1 MRAPVLYCLFPGLM
15 MKKQSNIL
23 IVEDDVSMR
32 EFLTD
37 FLANEGYNVDWSVH
51 GGDAK
56 KKVEHKSYDI
66 VITDVV
72 MPEVDGIEVLKYV
85 KDKSPDTSVIVV
97 TGHSTIKQ
105 AVELVKMGADD
116 YFNKPFDNDDL
127 LLVIEK
133 ALKHRKFLQDS
144 KEFEEI
150 HGKQDTFP
158 EIIGNGEALQSIFE
172 MMRKV
177 AKTDATVLILGESG
191 TGKELVARA
200 IHDRSPRSS
209 HSLIPVNCG
218 AIPETLLE
226 SELFGHEKGAFTGAV
241 IRKHGLFE
249 IAHDG
254 TIFLDEIGEMS
265 FFLQVKLLRILETG
279 IFRRI
284 GDTKDLNVN
293 VRIIAATNKD
303 LKSAVERKE
312 FREDLYYRLN
322 VFPIKLPPLRERK
335 EDIPL
340 LVEWFLKKHRLTE
353 KNVKVSDDVFE
364 ALNKYS
370 WPGNIRELENV
381 IERAAILSLGNE
393 ITVDQLP
400 IEARYS
406 DDSMLYGGETYE
418 KPFKVAKVEF
428 EKTYLEKLL
437 KKTSYDIAKASKFA
451 GVTRAYV
458 YEMLKKYNIDYKNK

>member
-1 MRAPVLYCLFPGLM
+1 

-23 IVEDDVSMR
+23 IVEDDESMR

-37 FLANEGYNVDWSVH
+37 FLVNEGYNVDWSIH

-56 KKVEHKSYDI
+56 KKIEHKSYDI
-66 VITDVV
+66 VVTDVV

-85 KDKSPDTSVIVV
+85 KDKSPETAVIVV

-105 AVELVKMGADD
+105 AVELVKLGADD
-116 YFNKPFDNDDL
+116 YFNKPFDIDDM
-127 LLVIEK
+127 LLVIK
-133 ALKHRKFLQDS
+133 KTLKHKKFLQDR
-144 KEFEEI
+144 KGQAEAPGKPEE
-150 HGKQDTFP
+150 FP
-158 EIIGNGEALQSIFE
+158 EIIGKAKVLHSIFE
-172 MMRKV
+172 MMVKV
-177 AKTDATVLILGESG
+177 AKTDATVLIQGESG

-200 IHDRSPRSS
+200 VHDRSPRSS

-226 SELFGHEKGAFTGAV
+226 SELFGHEKGSFTGAV
-241 IRKHGLFE
+241 VRKHGLFE
-249 IAHDG
+249 IADNG

-279 IFRRI
+279 TFRRI
-284 GDTKDLNVN
+284 GDTKDLTVN

-303 LKSAVERKE
+303 LRSAVEKKE

-322 VFPIKLPPLRERK
+322 VFPINLPPLRERK

-340 LVEWFLKKHRLTE
+340 LAEWFLKKHKSSE
-353 KNVKVSDDVFE
+353 KPVAITDGALE
-364 ALNKYS
+364 LLNKYS

-381 IERAAILSLGNE
+381 IERAAILSLGKD
-393 ITVDQLP
+393 ITEEHLP
-400 IEARYS
+400 IEIKYS
-406 DDSMLYGGETYE
+406 SNSMMYSGETYD
-418 KPFKVAKVEF
+418 KPFKDAKAEF
-428 EKTYLEKLL
+428 EKAYLEKLL
-437 KKTSYDIAKASKFA
+437 KKTSYDITRASKFA

-458 YEMLKKYNIDYKNK
+458 YEMLKKYNIDYKKK

>member
-1 MRAPVLYCLFPGLM
+1 MK
-15 MKKQSNIL
+15 KKQSNIL

-32 EFLTD
+32 EFLSDLLTS
-37 FLANEGYNVDWSVH
+37 EGYNVDWSIH

-56 KKVEHKSYDI
+56 KKVELKSYDI
-66 VITDVV
+66 VITDIV
-72 MPEVDGIEVLKYV
+72 MPEVDGVEVLKYV
-85 KDKSPDTSVIVV
+85 KEKRPDTSVIVI
-97 TGHSTIKQ
+97 TGYSTIKQ

-116 YFNKPFDNDDL
+116 YFNKPFDNDDM
-127 LLVIEK
+127 LLVIKK

-150 HGKQDTFP
+150 HGESDTFP
-158 EIIGNGEALQSIFE
+158 EIIGKGGTLPSIFE
-172 MMRKV
+172 MMKKV
-177 AKTDATVLILGESG
+177 AKTDATVLIQGESG

-209 HSLIPVNCG
+209 HPLIPVNCG

-241 IRKHGLFE
+241 IRKHGIFE

-265 FFLQVKLLRILETG
+265 FFLQVKLLRIIETG

-293 VRIIAATNKD
+293 VRIIAATNKN

-322 VFPIKLPPLRERK
+322 VFPIDLPPLRERK

-340 LVEWFLKKHRLTE
+340 LVEWFLKKHKLAE
-353 KNVKVSDDVFE
+353 KNMRVSDDIFKVF
-364 ALNKYS
+364 NRYN
-370 WPGNIRELENV
+370 WPGNVRELENV
-381 IERAAILSLGNE
+381 IERAAILSPDNE
-393 ITVDQLP
+393 ITADHLP
-400 IEARYS
+400 IEVRYS
-406 DDSMLYGGETYE
+406 DDSMFYGDEAYD
-418 KPFKVAKVEF
+418 KSFKEAKAGF
-428 EKTYLEKLL
+428 EKAYLEKLL
-437 KKTSYDIAKASKFA
+437 KKTSYDIARASKFA
-451 GVTRAYV
+451 KVTRAYV
-458 YEMLKKYNIDYKNK
+458 YEMLKKYNIDYKKK

>member
-1 MRAPVLYCLFPGLM
+1 M
-15 MKKQSNIL
+15 MKKQPNIL
-23 IVEDDVSMR
+23 IVEDDVNMR
-32 EFLTD
+32 EFLGDLLTS
-37 FLANEGYNVDWSVH
+37 EGYNADWSIH

-56 KKVEHKSYDI
+56 KKIEIKSYDV

-72 MPEVDGIEVLKYV
+72 MPEVDGVEVLKYV
-85 KDKSPDTSVIVV
+85 KEKNPDTSVIVI
-97 TGHSTIKQ
+97 TGYSTIKQ

-116 YFNKPFDNDDL
+116 YFNKPFDNDDM
-127 LLVIEK
+127 LLVIKK

-158 EIIGNGEALQSIFE
+158 EIIGEGEAFQSIFE

-177 AKTDATVLILGESG
+177 AKTDATVLIQGESG

-200 IHDRSPRSS
+200 IHDKSPRSS

-249 IAHDG
+249 IADEG

-265 FFLQVKLLRILETG
+265 FFLQVKLLRVLETG
-279 IFRRI
+279 TFRRI

-303 LKSAVERKE
+303 LKSAVARKE

-322 VFPIKLPPLRERK
+322 VFPITLPPLRENR

-340 LVEWFLKKHRLTE
+340 LVQWFLKKHKLIER
-353 KNVKVSDDVFE
+353 KVGISDDVLE
-364 ALNKYS
+364 ALYKYS
-370 WPGNIRELENV
+370 WPGNVRELENV
-381 IERAAILSLGNE
+381 IERAAILCLGKE
-393 ITVDQLP
+393 ITADNLP
-400 IEARYS
+400 IEVRYS
-406 DDSMLYGGETYE
+406 DDSTYYGNVTYD
-418 KPFKVAKVEF
+418 KPFKEAKVEF

-437 KKTSYDIAKASKFA
+437 KRTSYDIARASKFA

-458 YEMLKKYNIDYKNK
+458 YEMLKKYKIDYKKK

>member
-1 MRAPVLYCLFPGLM
+1 M

-32 EFLTD
+32 EFLSDLLTS
-37 FLANEGYNVDWSVH
+37 EGYKVDWSIH

-56 KKVEHKSYDI
+56 KKVERKSYDI

-72 MPEVDGIEVLKYV
+72 MPEVDGVEVLRYV
-85 KDKSPDTSVIVV
+85 KEKSPDTSVIVI
-97 TGHSTIKQ
+97 TGYSTLKQ

-116 YFNKPFDNDDL
+116 YFNKPFDNDDM

-133 ALKHRKFLQDS
+133 ALRRKKFLQES
-144 KEFEEI
+144 GEFEEI
-150 HGKQDTFP
+150 LEKPDTFP
-158 EIIGNGEALQSIFE
+158 EIIGKGEALQSIFE
-172 MMRKV
+172 MMKKV
-177 AKTDATVLILGESG
+177 AKTDATVLIQGESG

-249 IAHDG
+249 IANDG

-279 IFRRI
+279 AFRRI

-293 VRIIAATNKD
+293 VRVIAATNKN
-303 LKSAVERKE
+303 LKEAVDKKE

-322 VFPIKLPPLRERK
+322 VFPICLPPLRERR

-340 LVEWFLKKHRLTE
+340 LVQWFLKKHKLTE
-353 KNVKVSDDVFE
+353 KNMKVSDDVFE

-370 WPGNIRELENV
+370 WRGNVRELENV
-381 IERAAILSLGNE
+381 IERAAILAMGNE
-393 ITVDQLP
+393 ITVEHLP
-400 IEARYS
+400 IEVRYS
-406 DDSMLYGGETYE
+406 DSSVLYGGETYD

-428 EKTYLEKLL
+428 EKTYLKKLL
-437 KKTSYDIAKASKFA
+437 KRTSYDVAKASKFA

-458 YEMLKKYNIDYKNK
+458 YEMLKKYNIDYKKK

>member
-1 MRAPVLYCLFPGLM
+1 

-23 IVEDDVSMR
+23 IVEDDLSMK
-32 EFLTD
+32 EFLNDLLTS
-37 FLANEGYNVDWSVH
+37 EGYNVDSSIH

-56 KKVEHKSYDI
+56 KKVERKSYDI

-72 MPEVDGIEVLKYV
+72 MPEVDGIEVLRYV
-85 KDKSPDTSVIVV
+85 KEKSPDTSVIVI
-97 TGHSTIKQ
+97 TGYSTIKQ

-116 YFNKPFDNDDL
+116 YFNKPFDNDAV
-127 LLVIEK
+127 LLVIKK

-150 HGKQDTFP
+150 HGESDTFP
-158 EIIGNGEALQSIFE
+158 EIIGEGEAFQSIFE
-172 MMRKV
+172 MMRRV
-177 AKTDATVLILGESG
+177 AKTDATVLIQGESG

-241 IRKHGLFE
+241 VRKHGLFE
-249 IAHDG
+249 IADEG

-293 VRIIAATNKD
+293 VRIVAATNKD

-322 VFPIKLPPLRERK
+322 VFPINLPPLREHK

-340 LVEWFLKKHRLTE
+340 LVQWFLKKHKLIE
-353 KNVKVSDDVFE
+353 KKVGMSDDVFE

-370 WPGNIRELENV
+370 WPGNVRELENV
-381 IERAAILSLGNE
+381 IERAAILCLGKE
-393 ITVDQLP
+393 ITVDDLP
-400 IEARYS
+400 IEVRYS
-406 DDSMLYGGETYE
+406 DDSMCYGDETYDR
-418 KPFKVAKVEF
+418 PFKEAKVEF

-437 KKTSYDIAKASKFA
+437 KRTSYDVARASKFA

-458 YEMLKKYNIDYKNK
+458 YEMLKKYNIDYKKK

>member
-1 MRAPVLYCLFPGLM
+1 
-15 MKKQSNIL
+15 MKRHSNIL

-37 FLANEGYNVDWSVH
+37 FLTNEGYNVDWSVH

-56 KKVEHKSYDI
+56 KKVERKSYDI

-72 MPEVDGIEVLKYV
+72 MPEVDGVEVLKYV
-85 KDKSPDTSVIVV
+85 KDKSPDTSVIVI

-116 YFNKPFDNDDL
+116 YFNKPFDNDDM

-133 ALKHRKFLQDS
+133 ALKHRKFLKDS
-144 KEFEEI
+144 KQIEDV

-158 EIIGNGEALQSIFE
+158 EIIGEGKVLQSIFE
-172 MMRKV
+172 MMRNV
-177 AKTDATVLILGESG
+177 AKTDATVLIQGESG

-200 IHDRSPRSS
+200 IHDRSPRRS

-249 IAHDG
+249 IADNG

-279 IFRRI
+279 TFRRI

-293 VRIIAATNKD
+293 VRIIAATNKN
-303 LKSAVERKE
+303 LKEAVEKKE

-322 VFPIKLPPLRERK
+322 VFPILLPPLRERK

-340 LVEWFLKKHRLTE
+340 LLQWFFRKHKFTE
-353 KNVKVSDDVFE
+353 KNARVSDEVFE

-370 WPGNIRELENV
+370 WPGNIRELENA
-381 IERAAILSLGNE
+381 IERAAILSMGKE
-393 ITVDQLP
+393 ITLDHLP
-400 IEARYS
+400 IEIRYS
-406 DDSMLYGGETYE
+406 DDSMLHSGETYE
-418 KPFKVAKVEF
+418 KPFKEAKVEF

-437 KKTSYDIAKASKFA
+437 RRTSYDIARASKFA

-458 YEMLKKYNIDYKNK
+458 YEMLKKYNIDYKKK

>member
-1 MRAPVLYCLFPGLM
+1 MK
-15 MKKQSNIL
+15 KKQSNIL

-32 EFLTD
+32 EFLSDLLTS
-37 FLANEGYNVDWSVH
+37 EGYNVDSSIH

-56 KKVEHKSYDI
+56 KKVELKSYDI

-72 MPEVDGIEVLKYV
+72 MPEVDGVEVLRYV
-85 KDKSPDTSVIVV
+85 KEKSPDTSVIVI
-97 TGHSTIKQ
+97 TGYSTIKQ
-105 AVELVKMGADD
+105 AVELVKMGAAD
-116 YFNKPFDNDDL
+116 YFNKPFDNDDM
-127 LLVIEK
+127 LLVIKK

-150 HGKQDTFP
+150 HGEPDTFP
-158 EIIGNGEALQSIFE
+158 ELIGEGGGFKSIFG
-172 MMRKV
+172 MMKKV
-177 AKTDATVLILGESG
+177 AKTDATVLIQGESG

-241 IRKHGLFE
+241 IRKHGIFE
-249 IAHDG
+249 VANNG

-265 FFLQVKLLRILETG
+265 FFLQVKLLRIIETG
-279 IFRRI
+279 TFRRI
-284 GDTKDLNVN
+284 GDTKDLTVN
-293 VRIIAATNKD
+293 VRIIAATNKN
-303 LKSAVERKE
+303 LKEALEKKE

-322 VFPIKLPPLRERK
+322 VFPINIPPLRERK

-340 LVEWFLKKHRLTE
+340 LVQWFLKKHKLAENNMR
-353 KNVKVSDDVFE
+353 VSDDIFKIF
-364 ALNKYS
+364 NKYN
-370 WPGNIRELENV
+370 WPGNVRELENA
-381 IERAAILSLGNE
+381 IERAAILSLGKE
-393 ITVDQLP
+393 ITVDHLP
-400 IEARYS
+400 IEVRYA
-406 DDSMLYGGETYE
+406 DESMFYGGETYD
-418 KPFKVAKVEF
+418 KPFKEAKVEF

-437 KKTSYDIAKASKFA
+437 KRTSYDIARASKFS

-458 YEMLKKYNIDYKNK
+458 YEMLKKYNIDYKRK

>member
-1 MRAPVLYCLFPGLM
+1 MK
-15 MKKQSNIL
+15 KKQSNIL

-32 EFLTD
+32 EFLSDLLTS
-37 FLANEGYNVDWSVH
+37 EGYNVDWSIH

-56 KKVEHKSYDI
+56 KKVELKSYDI

-72 MPEVDGIEVLKYV
+72 MPEVDGVEVLRYV
-85 KDKSPDTSVIVV
+85 KEKSPDTSVIII
-97 TGHSTIKQ
+97 TGYSTIKQ

-116 YFNKPFDNDDL
+116 YFNKPFDNDDM
-127 LLVIEK
+127 LLVIQK

-144 KEFEEI
+144 KEFKEVS
-150 HGKQDTFP
+150 GKSDTFP
-158 EIIGNGEALQSIFE
+158 EIIGKGKALQSIFE
-172 MMRKV
+172 MMGKV
-177 AKTDATVLILGESG
+177 AKTDATVLIQGESG

-293 VRIIAATNKD
+293 VRVIAATNKN
-303 LKSAVERKE
+303 LKEAVEKKE

-322 VFPIKLPPLRERK
+322 VFPIDLPPLRERK

-340 LVEWFLKKHRLTE
+340 LVEWFLKKHKLAE
-353 KNVKVSDDVFE
+353 KNMRVSDDVFE
-364 ALNKYS
+364 AFSKYN
-370 WPGNIRELENV
+370 WPGNVRELENV
-381 IERAAILSLGNE
+381 IERAGILSPSNE
-393 ITVDQLP
+393 ITADDLP
-400 IEARYS
+400 IEVRYS
-406 DDSMLYGGETYE
+406 DDSMFYGETYD
-418 KPFKVAKVEF
+418 KTFKEAKVEF

-437 KKTSYDIAKASKFA
+437 KRTSYDIARASKFA

-458 YEMLKKYNIDYKNK
+458 YEMLKKYNIDYKRK

>member
-1 MRAPVLYCLFPGLM
+1 M

-32 EFLTD
+32 EFLSDLLTS
-37 FLANEGYNVDWSVH
+37 EGYKVDWSIH

-56 KKVEHKSYDI
+56 KKIESESYDI

-72 MPEVDGIEVLKYV
+72 MPEVDGVEVLRYV
-85 KDKSPDTSVIVV
+85 KEKSPDTTVIVI
-97 TGHSTIKQ
+97 TGYSTLKQ

-116 YFNKPFDNDDL
+116 YFNKPFDNDDM
-127 LLVIEK
+127 LLVIKK

-144 KEFEEI
+144 EGFEEI
-150 HGKQDTFP
+150 HEKPDTFP
-158 EIIGNGEALQSIFE
+158 EIIGKGEALQSIFG
-172 MMRKV
+172 MIKKV
-177 AKTDATVLILGESG
+177 AKTDATVLIQGESG

-226 SELFGHEKGAFTGAV
+226 SEIFGHEKGAFTGAV

-249 IAHDG
+249 IANDG

-279 IFRRI
+279 AFRRI
-284 GDTKDLNVN
+284 GDTRDLSVN
-293 VRIIAATNKD
+293 VRVIASTNKD

-322 VFPIKLPPLRERK
+322 VFPIVLPPLRERK

-340 LVEWFLKKHRLTE
+340 LVEWFLKKHKLTE
-353 KNVKVSDDVFE
+353 KNMRVSDDVLE
-364 ALNKYS
+364 AFSKYN
-370 WPGNIRELENV
+370 WPGNVRELENV
-381 IERAAILSLGNE
+381 IERAAILSLGRE
-393 ITVDQLP
+393 ITIDHLP
-400 IEARYS
+400 IEVRYS
-406 DDSMLYGGETYE
+406 DDSMFYGGGTYD
-418 KPFKVAKVEF
+418 KSFKEAKVEF
-428 EKTYLEKLL
+428 EKTYLKKLL
-437 KKTSYDIAKASKFA
+437 ERTSYDIARASKFA
-451 GVTRAYV
+451 KVTRAYV
-458 YEMLKKYNIDYKNK
+458 YEMLKKYNIDYKKK

>member
-1 MRAPVLYCLFPGLM
+1 

-32 EFLTD
+32 EFLSDLLT
-37 FLANEGYNVDWSVH
+37 NEGYKVDWSIH

-56 KKVEHKSYDI
+56 KKIKSESYDI

-72 MPEVDGIEVLKYV
+72 MPEVDGVEVLRYV
-85 KDKSPDTSVIVV
+85 KEKSPDTSVIVI
-97 TGHSTIKQ
+97 TGYSTIKQ

-116 YFNKPFDNDDL
+116 YFNKPFDNDDM

-144 KEFEEI
+144 KAFEGIRGEP
-150 HGKQDTFP
+150 DTFP
-158 EIIGNGEALQSIFE
+158 EIIGEGEALQTIFE
-172 MMRKV
+172 MIKKV
-177 AKTDATVLILGESG
+177 AKTDATVLIQGESG

-226 SELFGHEKGAFTGAV
+226 SEIFGHEKGAFTGAV
-241 IRKHGLFE
+241 IRKYGLFE
-249 IAHDG
+249 IANDG

-279 IFRRI
+279 AFRRI
-284 GDTKDLNVN
+284 GDTKDLSVN
-293 VRIIAATNKD
+293 VRVIASTNKD
-303 LKSAVERKE
+303 LKRAVEKKE

-322 VFPIKLPPLRERK
+322 VFPIDLPPLRERK

-340 LVEWFLKKHRLTE
+340 LVEWFLKKHKLTE
-353 KNVKVSDDVFE
+353 KNMRVSDDVLE
-364 ALNKYS
+364 AFSKYN
-370 WPGNIRELENV
+370 WPGNVRELENV
-381 IERAAILSLGNE
+381 IERAAILSPGRE
-393 ITVDQLP
+393 ITIDHLP
-400 IEARYS
+400 IEVRYS
-406 DDSMLYGGETYE
+406 NDSMFYSGGTYD
-418 KPFKVAKVEF
+418 KSFKEAKVEF
-428 EKTYLEKLL
+428 EKIYLKKLL
-437 KKTSYDIAKASKFA
+437 ERTSYDIARASKFA
-451 GVTRAYV
+451 KVTRAYV
-458 YEMLKKYNIDYKNK
+458 YEMLKKYNIDYKKK